1 MKNKNNRKKLK
12 KSQNL
17 NQGDSNDEPTAT
29 DENKESKSKKSD
41 NTFDELQEVLSL
53 ATGNEDILYS
63 SLLIK
68 KVLKATLGGNFFD
81 ETTNRYLI
89 SGLSGGKPKDT
100 IEGMAISL
108 IFICF
113 NQSLDLMTISKNA
126 DHKVKGDNLKLSNK
140 FIHAFSNL
148 IKTLLDYRSKN
159 GISKKLKT
167 MKFDEYSS
175 EFDRDIREKMNG
187 KGKNDG

>member
-1 MKNKNNRKKLK
+1 VLII
-12 KSQNL
+12 NL
-17 NQGDSNDEPTAT
+17 L
-29 DENKESKSKKSD
+29 KESIVHGTLLVRCIFLKVCPSG
-41 NTFDELQEVLSL
+41 TLSHRR
-53 ATGNEDILYS
+53 S
-63 SLLIK
+63 Q
-68 KVLKATLGGNFFD
+68 
-81 ETTNRYLI
+81 
-89 SGLSGGKPKDT
+89 
-100 IEGMAISL
+100 GMAISL

-113 NQSLDLMTISKNA
+113 NQSLDLMTISKNT